1 MGPPYRIPLLYKY
14 FCKGIVK
21 MKIKIKHKHIEFY
34 SKLFGGIGV
43 GVFILG
49 ICASMVMALFRASN

>member
-1 MGPPYRIPLLYKY
+1 
-14 FCKGIVK
+14 
-21 MKIKIKHKHIEFY
+21 MKIKIKHKHSEFY

>member
-1 MGPPYRIPLLYKY
+1 
-14 FCKGIVK
+14 

-34 SKLFGGIGV
+34 SKLCYGIGV

-49 ICASMVMALFRASN
+49 ICTSMVMALFRASN